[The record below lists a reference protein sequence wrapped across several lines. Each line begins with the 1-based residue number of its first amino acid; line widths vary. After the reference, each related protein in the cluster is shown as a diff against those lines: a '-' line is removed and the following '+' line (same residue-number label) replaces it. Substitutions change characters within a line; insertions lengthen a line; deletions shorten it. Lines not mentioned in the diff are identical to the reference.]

1 MREYISDSVELLLS
15 LFDEQLTVL
24 TEYKYVDT
32 DLIGDTWDSQ
42 LKKMAQHMG
51 ISPESYDLIEWYFLD
66 GYIVVENERVI
77 EDKEELIE
85 YFVERAIE
93 NQKELN

>member
-1 MREYISDSVELLLS
+1 MREYIRESVELLLS
-15 LFDEQLTVL
+15 LLDEQLTVL

-32 DLIGDTWDSQ
+32 ELIGDTWDSQ
-42 LKKMAQHMG
+42 LKKMAEHMR

-66 GYIVVENERVI
+66 GYVVVENERVI

-85 YFVERAIE
+85 YFVNKAIE
-93 NQKELN
+93 KQKELN